1 MTPEEMR
8 EMIANML
15 KVQSELQ
22 QSQLKHEA
30 EIKDLSDATER
41 ITDSMDRITDSIE
54 NMREIVRG
62 SLEGINDLRE
72 IIADSNRR
80 IDRQISNLVGYSL
93 TAETERLSLEE
104 RMRILERRLDRLE
117 KKD

>member
-30 EIKDLSDATER
+30 EIKDLSDTTER
-41 ITDSMDRITDSIE
+41 IRDSI
-54 NMREIVRG
+54 NDLREIARG

-72 IIADSNRR
+72 IIADSNKR

-93 TAETERLSLEE
+93 TAENERLSLEE
-104 RMRILERRLDRLE
+104 RMRILERRVDRIE
-117 KKD
+117 NKD

>member
-30 EIKDLSDATER
+30 EIKDLSD
-41 ITDSMDRITDSIE
+41 SID
-54 NMREIVRG
+54 NLREIVRG

-72 IIADSNRR
+72 IIADSNNR
-80 IDRQISNLVGYSL
+80 IDRQISNLVSYSL
-93 TAETERLSLEE
+93 TAENERLSLEE
-104 RMRILERRLDRLE
+104 RMRILERRVDRIE

>member
-30 EIKDLSDATER
+30 EIKDLSDTTQR
-41 ITDSMDRITDSIE
+41 NSCR
-54 NMREIVRG
+54 
-62 SLEGINDLRE
+62 
-72 IIADSNRR
+72 
-80 IDRQISNLVGYSL
+80 
-93 TAETERLSLEE
+93 
-104 RMRILERRLDRLE
+104 
-117 KKD
+117 